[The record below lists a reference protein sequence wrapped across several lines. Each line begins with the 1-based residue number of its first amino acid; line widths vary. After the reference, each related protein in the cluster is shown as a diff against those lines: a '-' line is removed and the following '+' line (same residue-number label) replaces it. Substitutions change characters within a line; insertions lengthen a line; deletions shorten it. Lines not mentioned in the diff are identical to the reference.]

1 MPKVK
6 ITTDKTWVNGS
17 RAIEGQTYDVNAEE
31 AKVLIGNGFA
41 EAVEV
46 KRARNKKG
54 QLKSDNPSTP
64 DVNEAWVDGKGPRK
78 KK

>member
-1 MPKVK
+1 MPKIK
-6 ITTDKTWVNGS
+6 ITTDTTWVHGS
-17 RAIEGQTYDVNAEE
+17 RAVKGQTYDVNDEE

-54 QLKSDNPSTP
+54 QLKSDDPSTP
-64 DVNEAWVDGKGPRK
+64 DVNEAWVGGKAPRK

>member
-6 ITTDKTWVNGS
+6 ITTDRTWVHGS
-17 RAIEGQTYDVNAEE
+17 RAIEGQTYDVNDEE

-41 EAVEV
+41 KAVEV

-54 QLKSDNPSTP
+54 QLKSDNQNTP
-64 DVNEAWVDGKGPRK
+64 DINEAWVGGKKPK
-78 KK
+78 KKK

>member
-1 MPKVK
+1 MQKVK
-6 ITTDKTWVNGS
+6 ITTDRTWVHGS
-17 RAIEGQTYDVNAEE
+17 RAVKGQTYNVNDEE

-54 QLKSDNPSTP
+54 QLKSDDLSTP
-64 DVNEAWVDGKGPRK
+64 DVNEAWVGGKAPRK

>member
-6 ITTDKTWVNGS
+6 ITTNKTWVGGS
-17 RAIEGQTYDVNAEE
+17 RAIEGQTYEVTSEE
-31 AKVLIGNGFA
+31 AKVLIANGFA

-54 QLKSDNPSTP
+54 QLKSDDPSTP
-64 DVNEAWVDGKGPRK
+64 DVNEAWVGGKKPK
-78 KK
+78 KKK

>member
-1 MPKVK
+1 MPKIK
-6 ITTDKTWVNGS
+6 ITTDTTWVHGS
-17 RAIEGQTYDVNAEE
+17 RAVKGQTYDVNDEE

-54 QLKSDNPSTP
+54 QLKSDDPSTL
-64 DVNEAWVDGKGPRK
+64 DVNEAWVGGKKPKNK
-78 KK
+78 K